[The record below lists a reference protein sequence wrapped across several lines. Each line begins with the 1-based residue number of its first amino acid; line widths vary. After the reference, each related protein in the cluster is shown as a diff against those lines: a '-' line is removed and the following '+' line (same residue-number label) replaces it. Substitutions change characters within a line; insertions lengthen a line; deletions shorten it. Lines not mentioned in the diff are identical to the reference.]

1 MRLTGNRLVRPG
13 EEDNAAISE
22 VGTIRYMAPEVLEGA
37 VNLRD
42 CESALKQVD
51 MYALG
56 LIYWEVFMRCTD
68 LFPGESVP
76 EYQMAFQT
84 EVGNH
89 PTFEDM
95 QVLVSREK
103 QRPKFP
109 EAWKENSLAVR
120 SLKETI
126 EDCWDQDAE
135 ARLTAQCAEERMAE
149 LMMIWERNKSVS
161 PTVNPMSTAMQ
172 NER

>member
-1 MRLTGNRLVRPG
+1 M
-13 EEDNAAISE
+13 
-22 VGTIRYMAPEVLEGA
+22 
-37 VNLRD
+37 
-42 CESALKQVD
+42 
-51 MYALG
+51 
-56 LIYWEVFMRCTD
+56 
-68 LFPGESVP
+68 
-76 EYQMAFQT
+76 
-84 EVGNH
+84 
-89 PTFEDM
+89 
-95 QVLVSREK
+95 
-103 QRPKFP
+103 
-109 EAWKENSLAVR
+109 R

>member
-1 MRLTGNRLVRPG
+1 MDSVS
-13 EEDNAAISE
+13 AHQ

-56 LIYWEVFMRCTD
+56 LVYWETFMRCTD
-68 LFPGESVP
+68 LFPGEIDPEMKSLFLGDCVECSILSRRASYDTTCLLLPLGESVP
-76 EYQMAFQT
+76 DYQMAFQA

-109 EAWKENSLAVR
+109 EAWKENSLVG
-120 SLKETI
+120 L
-126 EDCWDQDAE
+126 
-135 ARLTAQCAEERMAE
+135 
-149 LMMIWERNKSVS
+149 
-161 PTVNPMSTAMQ
+161 
-172 NER
+172 